1 MPLVRDPDLH
11 AIRRS
16 VEAVGRFS
24 DGLLRVGPF
33 SIGADGLMA
42 WIPVAGEFYS
52 AAAAAFLLIQA
63 LRARVPLP
71 TLLAAA
77 ALMGGRTVITAI
89 PVAGPLAADM
99 LTMHKWSAR
108 LIVRAIDRRLAD
120 GAWRVQD
127 TPVRAA
133 PARPASRWTRRWSRR
148 APAVMAA

>member
-16 VEAVGRFS
+16 VEVVGKFS

-63 LRARVPLP
+63 VRARVPLP

-99 LTMHKWSAR
+99 LTMHKWSAK
-108 LIVRAIDRRLAD
+108 LIVHAIDRRLAG
-120 GAWRVQD
+120 GAVQVFD
-127 TPVRAA
+127 A
-133 PARPASRWTRRWSRR
+133 PARPAPRWPRRWSGRT
-148 APAVMAA
+148 PPVMAA